1 MYFGC
6 YNKTCSLFAKYCPNA
21 EVCILSIIIIHEKSA
36 VCDMIL
42 QFLGRK
48 LLFFQNGMR
57 YNTSMK

>member
-1 MYFGC
+1 MFST
-6 YNKTCSLFAKYCPNA
+6 NRLF
-21 EVCILSIIIIHEKSA
+21 SFIIHEKSA